1 MTKNF
6 PPLKLIDALAFSVC
20 ESYKNFTIC
29 VYAGGNGY
37 SMYWCYIIYDSAG
50 DRYHFNAL
58 PSASWQGSKPTENC
72 WDVPDGLEYCRG
84 IVDRWEIIKRLN

>member
-6 PPLKLIDALAFSVC
+6 PPLKLTDALSFSVC
-20 ESYKNFTIC
+20 EGYKSFTIC

-37 SMYWCYIIYDSAG
+37 SMYWFYIIYDSQG

-58 PSASWQGSKPTENC
+58 PSASWQGSLPTENC

-84 IVDRWEIIKRLN
+84 IIDRWGF